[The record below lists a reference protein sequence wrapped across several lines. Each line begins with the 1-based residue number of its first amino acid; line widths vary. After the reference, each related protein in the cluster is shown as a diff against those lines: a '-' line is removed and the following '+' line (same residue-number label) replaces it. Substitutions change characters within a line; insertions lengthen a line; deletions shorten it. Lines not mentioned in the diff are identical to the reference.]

1 MNYLK
6 QSMKTFSI
14 ILALILTS
22 CSVHIEDQMII
33 TKKYAGR
40 VQYSYNVANFTQ
52 VVTDRAAF
60 KVCGIVDIPDSV
72 HCYIRTVPVYVD
84 VHPGIAD
91 RLQRKYFSF
100 DSLEYRI
107 KTW

>member
-1 MNYLK
+1 
-6 QSMKTFSI
+6 
-14 ILALILTS
+14 
-22 CSVHIEDQMII
+22 MII

-60 KVCGIVDIPDSV
+60 KVCGIVEIPDSV

-84 VHPGIAD
+84 VHKKIAG
-91 RLQRKYFSF
+91 RLQRRYFSF